1 MKRILILLAVSL
13 PGLILMAGCSGA
25 GSYPDGD
32 SRYEA
37 FVPDGIPFVVADST
51 WAIDQ
56 RGNHRAVVTVAE
68 NSGEGVLVELPWRRP
83 DLNPETKKILVTD
96 AEDKEIKDVVVTKLT
111 PEEGEILFKPVSG
124 PGTYYIYYLPY
135 KWQYWYANVSD
146 YLAPEYEAEASWK
159 EKVTSSKDS
168 LPKAKVNRFES
179 ASRFHFW
186 SPMELIATAGEIKA
200 LRASTGRDMVVFPED
215 RAFPIQFSRY
225 IPVKWVK
232 APLPEFKGLIGKWN
246 IDPETIKR
254 YSDFKE
260 FYSKNSRRSDL
271 RQRLRSK
278 FGDTYWLY
286 YLYNQN
292 K

>member
-37 FVPDGIPFVVADST
+37 FAPDGIPFVVADST

-111 PEEGEILFKPVSG
+111 PEEGEIIFKPELG
-124 PGTYYIYYLPY
+124 PKARCVPHDNNLALSHNDLGWDLEEILRANPY
-135 KWQYWYANVSD
+135 HTATREYAGAHFL
-146 YLAPEYEAEASWK
+146 LAKNLQGFNDFLNEFMTGHP
-159 EKVTSSKDS
+159 
-168 LPKAKVNRFES
+168 LPKSHKEAVMILSEKE
-179 ASRFHFW
+179 
-186 SPMELIATAGEIKA
+186 P
-200 LRASTGRDMVVFPED
+200 D
-215 RAFPIQFSRY
+215 
-225 IPVKWVK
+225 
-232 APLPEFKGLIGKWN
+232 LIGKWN